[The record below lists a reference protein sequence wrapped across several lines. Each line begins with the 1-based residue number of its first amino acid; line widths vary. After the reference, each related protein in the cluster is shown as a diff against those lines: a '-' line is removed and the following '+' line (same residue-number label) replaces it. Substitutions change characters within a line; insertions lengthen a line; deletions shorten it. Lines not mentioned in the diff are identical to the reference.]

1 MTHDIKL
8 VSITLI
14 SLMLLCFAALFV
26 VVSGLNSSFIHMV
39 DLSDGLFAAFIAG
52 FLFYKL

>member
-8 VSITLI
+8 VSIALI